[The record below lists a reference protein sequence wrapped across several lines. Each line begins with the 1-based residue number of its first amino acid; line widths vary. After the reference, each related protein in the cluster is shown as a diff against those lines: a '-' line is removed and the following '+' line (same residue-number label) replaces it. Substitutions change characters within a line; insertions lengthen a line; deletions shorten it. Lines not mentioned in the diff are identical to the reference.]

1 MDIKTLQKDM
11 ISAMKSGDTVR
22 KATLSSAISAIKKV
36 AIDKNCR
43 NDITEE
49 IITDVLRKEIKT
61 VTEQISTCPVDREEL
76 LQEFYARRAILQEYV
91 PALVTDKEQITKMI
105 HDILVNMTIV
115 DKGQVMRLVMPIL
128 KGKVDMKVANTII
141 NNMFEV
147 SK

>member
-1 MDIKTLQKDM
+1 MDINTLQKDM
-11 ISAMKSGDTVR
+11 ISAMKSGDTIR

-36 AIDKNCR
+36 AIDRNCR
-43 NDITEE
+43 NNITEE
-49 IITDVLRKEIKT
+49 IITEVLRKEIKT

-91 PALVTDKEQITKMI
+91 PALVTDKEQISKMI
-105 HDILVNMTIV
+105 TDILINMTIV
-115 DKGQVMRLVMPIL
+115 DKSQVMRLVMPIL

-141 NNMFEV
+141 NDMFEV

>member
-11 ISAMKSGDTVR
+11 ISAMKSGDTIR

-76 LQEFYARRAILQEYV
+76 LQEFYTRRAILQEYV
-91 PALVTDKEQITKMI
+91 PALVTDKEQINKMI
-105 HDILVNMTIV
+105 HDILINMTIV
-115 DKGQVMRLVMPIL
+115 DKSQVMRLVMPIL

-141 NNMFEV
+141 NDMFEV